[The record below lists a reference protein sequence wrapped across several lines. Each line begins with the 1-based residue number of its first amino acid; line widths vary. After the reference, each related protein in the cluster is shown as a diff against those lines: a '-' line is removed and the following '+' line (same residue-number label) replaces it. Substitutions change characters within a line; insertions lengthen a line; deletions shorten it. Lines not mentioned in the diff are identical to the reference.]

1 MILFFFNVILLVYFN
16 ILCFIML
23 DINLKF
29 IRILILYLYE
39 KKGVF
44 KICLII
50 INLDFKK

>member
-1 MILFFFNVILLVYFN
+1 
-16 ILCFIML
+16 ML

-39 KKGVF
+39 KKGVL

-50 INLDFKK
+50 INPDFKKQNHII